1 MGILSWI
8 IFGLIAGAVAKWIT
22 PGEGPGGCLV
32 TIVIGVI
39 GGILGGWIGTQM
51 GFGEGDV
58 MTWNLQSF
66 LLAIAG
72 SVILLLI
79 YRAIRRN

>member
-8 IFGLIAGAVAKWIT
+8 IFGLIAGAIAKWIM
-22 PGEGPGGCLV
+22 PGEDPGGCLV
-32 TIVIGVI
+32 TILL
-39 GGILGGWIGTQM
+39 GIAGAVLGGWIGTQL
-51 GFGEGDV
+51 GLGEGIREF
-58 MTWNLQSF
+58 NFQNF

-79 YRAIRRN
+79 YRAVKKN